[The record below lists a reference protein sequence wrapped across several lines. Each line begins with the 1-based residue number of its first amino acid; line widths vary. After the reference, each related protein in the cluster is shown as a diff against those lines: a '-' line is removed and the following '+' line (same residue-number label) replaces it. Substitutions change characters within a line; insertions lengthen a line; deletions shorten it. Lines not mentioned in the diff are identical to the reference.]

1 MNFLVPDST
10 HAPLSTDDYIDI
22 SHESLIRQWKKLSGW
37 LEAEARA
44 AQQWRRLNDRLGSG
58 EPLSRRELATVIA
71 WRKETN
77 PNEAW
82 AKRYGGNYVA
92 VSALIRKSAD
102 ARRNNRLAIA
112 GVGVIIAGLAF
123 YTVLRDFQTRAET
136 TRMAILNES
145 QRNRTI
151 TLLETMIFEV
161 PVQVTQSTRS
171 LPTTAARRTE
181 DTGGGEPRDPR
192 GDNRVQPGTDDP
204 SATTEVQPTTDRP
217 TGRSPQD
224 RPNPALTT
232 MTSVVETISLMVVE
246 TPEDSSLQRLFAV
259 GLNKLGDIKLEVND
273 ISGAE
278 ATYRQGL
285 EIVRRML
292 TVDQDTRLWQDDLAL
307 ALAGVGQ
314 VHMRRSENREAR
326 DIFLEAIAIE
336 RKLDRPYAEDRL
348 LRNLQNHLGF
358 LGDVHVRLNERKEAR
373 AIFEERLRIRRRRHL
388 ADREDPDLWGDVS
401 IALDRVGSLSVTK
414 AIPSTAASTL
424 RRHSVL
430 TGN

>member
-1 MNFLVPDST
+1 MP
-10 HAPLSTDDYIDI
+10 PLKAGDYIDI

-123 YTVLRDFQTRAET
+123 YTVLRDLQTRAET

-246 TPEDSSLQRLFAV
+246 TPEDSRLQRLFAV

-278 ATYRQGL
+278 APTGK
-285 EIVRRML
+285 
-292 TVDQDTRLWQDDLAL
+292 AL
-307 ALAGVGQ
+307 RSYAGC
-314 VHMRRSENREAR
+314 
-326 DIFLEAIAIE
+326 
-336 RKLDRPYAEDRL
+336 
-348 LRNLQNHLGF
+348 
-358 LGDVHVRLNERKEAR
+358 
-373 AIFEERLRIRRRRHL
+373 
-388 ADREDPDLWGDVS
+388 
-401 IALDRVGSLSVTK
+401 
-414 AIPSTAASTL
+414 
-424 RRHSVL
+424 
-430 TGN
+430 